1 MEFLGIYLHL
11 SNKLDKTKIN
21 GNLEIQILIELKKK
35 KKKKIKSFERLA
47 KLNLPKF
54 LFLLPDDE

>member
-1 MEFLGIYLHL
+1 MEFLGFYLHL
-11 SNKLDKTKIN
+11 SSKLDKTKIN
-21 GNLEIQILIELKKK
+21 KNLEILIELIK
-35 KKKKIKSFERLA
+35 KKKKIKSFDRLA

>member
-1 MEFLGIYLHL
+1 MEFLGFYLHL
-11 SNKLDKTKIN
+11 SSKLDKTKIN
-21 GNLEIQILIELKKK
+21 ENLEILIELIK
-35 KKKKIKSFERLA
+35 KKKKIKSFDRLA